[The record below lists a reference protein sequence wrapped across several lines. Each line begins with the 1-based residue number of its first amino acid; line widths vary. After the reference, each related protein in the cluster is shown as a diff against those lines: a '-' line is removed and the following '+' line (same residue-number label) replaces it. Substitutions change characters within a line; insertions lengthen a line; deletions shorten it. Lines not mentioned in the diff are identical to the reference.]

1 MNAMA
6 TDIQRILIPSLTH
19 GVTLVREARA
29 AASRGLLV
37 GFHGYLETAAIQ
49 MERLAAIPGSAQ
61 WTLVSIEG
69 LHRVYRGRSHDVV
82 ASWMSREDREVAIA
96 DNLAYVAAALDEVP
110 HDRSTRVVYAGFS
123 QGVAMAFRAAL
134 LGRDRAHG
142 IIAVGGDV
150 PPELLGDSR
159 LRYPPVCLARGARDE
174 WFTQAKFDA
183 DLAALTARGAP
194 LRPLLHEGAHEWN
207 ADVATAA
214 GEFLEQLARDEGA
227 EAMGPARDEGAEPQK

>member
-1 MNAMA
+1 MP
-6 TDIQRILIPSLTH
+6 TDMQRTLIPALTH
-19 GVTLVREARA
+19 GVMLVREARA
-29 AASRGLLV
+29 AASRGLLI

-49 MERLAAIPGSAQ
+49 MERLAAIPGSTQ

-69 LHRVYRGRSHDVV
+69 LHRVYRGRSQDVV
-82 ASWMSREDREVAIA
+82 ASWMTREDREVAIA
-96 DNLAYVAAALDEVP
+96 DNLGYVAAALDEVP
-110 HDRSTRVVYAGFS
+110 RDRSTRIVYAGFS
-123 QGVAMAFRAAL
+123 QGVAMAFRAGL

-159 LRYPPVCLARGARDE
+159 VRFPPVCLARGARDE

-183 DLAALTARGAP
+183 DIAALTARGAQ
-194 LRPLLHEGAHEWN
+194 LGPLLHDGAHEWN

-214 GEFLEQLARDEGA
+214 GEFLERLAGTA
-227 EAMGPARDEGAEPQK
+227 GPDRKQSGNR